1 MATGQ
6 RPGPVAAPGLLSTDP
21 VPLRA
26 MPRVGGAVI
35 VNFLGL
41 AVPGT
46 VDEIDDGGRRL
57 RVTTEEGET
66 LWFAL
71 NRATATFTA
80 EGHQTGA
87 RLSFEPDP
95 DQ

>member
-1 MATGQ
+1 
-6 RPGPVAAPGLLSTDP
+6 
-21 VPLRA
+21 
-26 MPRVGGAVI
+26 MPRVGGRVV
-35 VNFLGL
+35 VNFLG
-41 AVPGT
+41 ATVSAT
-46 VDEIDDGGRRL
+46 VDEIAVDGRRL
-57 RVTTEEGET
+57 RVTTEDGET

-87 RLSFEPDP
+87 RLSFEPEG

>member
-1 MATGQ
+1 
-6 RPGPVAAPGLLSTDP
+6 
-21 VPLRA
+21 
-26 MPRVGGAVI
+26 MPQVGGAVV
-35 VNFLGL
+35 VNFLGST
-41 AVPGT
+41 VRGT
-46 VDEIDDGGRRL
+46 VDEIAADGRRL
-57 RVTTEEGET
+57 RITTEDGEA

-87 RLSFEPDP
+87 RLSFEPEA